1 MKEIGTPDTNQ
12 NKERSGSVN
21 SRRSSSIS
29 SRGSQNLSTARPS
42 LQILIPA
49 DEPGTEK
56 NPNFKTPNADDDSE
70 EENWKAVKGTDKQ
83 KPAAL
88 AAVKAGRH
96 NTANTEEIQLSDLG
110 GRKESAMFTES

>member
-1 MKEIGTPDTNQ
+1 MKEIGTPETKV
-12 NKERSGSVN
+12 NKERSGSVG
-21 SRRSSSIS
+21 SRGSIS

-56 NPNFKTPNADDDSE
+56 NPNFRTPNAVDDDSD
-70 EENWKAVKGTDKQ
+70 EENGRAVKGTDKQ

-96 NTANTEEIQLSDLG
+96 NTANTEEIQLSDLA
-110 GRKESAMFTES
+110 GRKESNILTES